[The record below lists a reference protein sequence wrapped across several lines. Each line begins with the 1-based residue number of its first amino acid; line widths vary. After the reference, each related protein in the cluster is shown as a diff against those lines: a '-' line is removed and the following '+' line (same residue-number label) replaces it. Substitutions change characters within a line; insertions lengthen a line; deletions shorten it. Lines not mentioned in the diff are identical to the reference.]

1 MEHNNLIINNYM
13 VCSQTFKATQIVI
26 TEIRLILNLE
36 IKDEGKWIA
45 AA

>member
-1 MEHNNLIINNYM
+1 M

-26 TEIRLILNLE
+26 TGIKVILNLE